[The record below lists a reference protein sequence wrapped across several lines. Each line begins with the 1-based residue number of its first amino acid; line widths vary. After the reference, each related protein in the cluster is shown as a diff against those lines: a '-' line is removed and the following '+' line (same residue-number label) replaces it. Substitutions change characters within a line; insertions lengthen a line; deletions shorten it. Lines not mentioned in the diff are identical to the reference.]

1 MATLKYQFHVEG
13 LEDDTLV
20 VRGFDGQETLSSE
33 RINGQPCHGFRY
45 QLELAS
51 RLANLTPDMVVDKVA
66 ELTLYRNDVLVQR
79 VNGIV
84 RRFTQGNT
92 GHHHTFYSLTLVPA
106 LERLSL
112 RHNSRIFQLNTVPEI
127 LSILLQEMG
136 INDYAFALTRDCA
149 QREFCVQYRET
160 DLDFFHRLAAEEGL
174 VYSFIHEEGKHTL
187 IFSDASESLP
197 KLGEPIPYNTL
208 AGGMIESPYISALSV
223 HTQSEVSQTALQDYS
238 FKKPTYSFAQQ
249 AVGTEMAYQQPDYE
263 HFDAPGRYKDDVSG
277 KAFSQI
283 RLDYLRRNAHT
294 ATGKSNQ
301 PLLRPGVKFDLQE
314 HLDDTLNRDWLVVRV
329 TSQGTQPQAL
339 EEAGGNGATTYANQF
354 SLIPA
359 HRTWRATPQAK
370 PQVDGPMIATVVGPH
385 GEEIFCDEHGRV
397 KLHFPWDRYSDGDEH
412 SSCWVRVSQGWAGS
426 QYGMIAI
433 PRIGHEVIV
442 SFLNGDP
449 DQPIVTG
456 RTYHATN
463 TAPYALPDNKTK
475 TVLRTETHQGQ
486 GYNELSFEDQAG
498 SEQIYLHAQ
507 KDFDG
512 LIENDHTSVIKHDK
526 HLTVENDRFTHI
538 KNNQHLTVGGESRTK
553 IVADSSVEI
562 AGASQNKV
570 AKLIAV
576 QTGREISLKGGTK
589 IVVEAGAEVTLKA
602 GGSFVKVD
610 AGGVHLSGSAIN
622 LNAGGSA
629 GSGSSYGGKSALLA
643 KDLVSLESPAELQ
656 QAAIQSTQVA
666 GEANVVTVSELVA
679 PVLGEGAQQQS
690 ASSQAASG
698 SAVNSTQAEPQAEND
713 IESTKEPRLKSD
725 LLKPS
730 ETLNKLAD
738 REVASYK
745 TGSKGQEV
753 ESIQKALIKLGF
765 DLGTY
770 GADGSFGSTT
780 ERQVKMFQQ
789 SYTPSHSTHPDYKVG
804 KADGIVGQGTLLGL
818 DEALVDG
825 WQYEEEYL
833 PWTLGKTSE
842 KYESA
847 GRGPGVIST
856 GRGDY
861 GGASYGAYQM
871 SSNMGVVQ
879 KFIQFSKFKERFY
892 GLTPATNEFNDTW
905 KDIASN
911 YSQEFTEEQHLFIKR
926 THYDVQVKYLKN
938 KGFILSHNRAAV
950 HDLIW
955 STSVQFGPRTN
966 LIIRAL
972 DGEDVSKV
980 SDVDLIIKVQDY
992 KESNTE
998 KLFRSSPSWW
1008 NDLRK
1013 RAKSEKQSLL
1023 ELEENG
1029 LEVEIK

>member
-20 VRGFDGQETLSSE
+20 VRGFDGLETLSSE

-51 RLANLTPDMVVDKVA
+51 RLANLTPEMVVDKVA
-66 ELTLYRNDVLVQR
+66 ELTLYRDDMLVQR

-84 RRFTQGNT
+84 RRFTQGDT

-127 LSILLQEMG
+127 LSIVLQEMG
-136 INDYAFALTRDCA
+136 INDYAFALTRDCE

-160 DLDFFHRLAAEEGL
+160 DLDFLHRLAAEEGL

-238 FKKPTYSFAQQ
+238 FKKPAYSFAQQ
-249 AVGTEMAYQQPDYE
+249 AVGTEMAYQQPNYE

-301 PLLRPGVKFDLQE
+301 PLLRPGVKFDLKE
-314 HLDDTLNRDWLVVRV
+314 HLDDTLNRDWLVVSV

-339 EEAGGNGATTYANQF
+339 EEAGGHGATTYANQF
-354 SLIPA
+354 TLIPA

-370 PQVDGPMIATVVGPH
+370 PQVDGPMIAIVVGPE

-397 KLHFPWDRYSDGDEH
+397 KLHFPWDRYSNGDEH

-498 SEQIYLHAQ
+498 SEQVYLHAQ

-526 HLTVENDRFTHI
+526 HLTVENDRFTQI
-538 KNNQHLTVGGESRTK
+538 KNNQHLIVGGESRE
-553 IVADSSVEI
+553 SVTGNRTLMVEGSLHVKTGSVWVNESGTEVHI
-562 AGASQNKV
+562 KAGQKV
-570 AKLIAV
+570 VI
-576 QTGREISLKGGTK
+576 
-589 IVVEAGAEVTLKA
+589 EAGSEITVKA

-610 AGGVHLSGSAIN
+610 PAGVHLSGAGVN
-622 LNAGGSA
+622 LNSGGSP
-629 GSGSSYGGKSALLA
+629 GSGSGFSGQAATLPGNLDDAPPLDAPKTVSYQALLQ
-643 KDLVSLESPAELQ
+643 AE
-656 QAAIQSTQVA
+656 
-666 GEANVVTVSELVA
+666 EANVPAVKPCPLA
-679 PVLGEGAQQQS
+679 EG
-690 ASSQAASG
+690 
-698 SAVNSTQAEPQAEND
+698 NS
-713 IESTKEPRLKSD
+713 
-725 LLKPS
+725 
-730 ETLNKLAD
+730 
-738 REVASYK
+738 
-745 TGSKGQEV
+745 
-753 ESIQKALIKLGF
+753 
-765 DLGTY
+765 
-770 GADGSFGSTT
+770 
-780 ERQVKMFQQ
+780 
-789 SYTPSHSTHPDYKVG
+789 
-804 KADGIVGQGTLLGL
+804 
-818 DEALVDG
+818 
-825 WQYEEEYL
+825 
-833 PWTLGKTSE
+833 
-842 KYESA
+842 
-847 GRGPGVIST
+847 
-856 GRGDY
+856 
-861 GGASYGAYQM
+861 
-871 SSNMGVVQ
+871 
-879 KFIQFSKFKERFY
+879 
-892 GLTPATNEFNDTW
+892 
-905 KDIASN
+905 
-911 YSQEFTEEQHLFIKR
+911 
-926 THYDVQVKYLKN
+926 
-938 KGFILSHNRAAV
+938 
-950 HDLIW
+950 
-955 STSVQFGPRTN
+955 
-966 LIIRAL
+966 
-972 DGEDVSKV
+972 
-980 SDVDLIIKVQDY
+980 
-992 KESNTE
+992 
-998 KLFRSSPSWW
+998 
-1008 NDLRK
+1008 
-1013 RAKSEKQSLL
+1013 
-1023 ELEENG
+1023 
-1029 LEVEIK
+1029 

>member
-20 VRGFDGQETLSSE
+20 VRGFDGLETLSSE
-33 RINGQPCHGFRY
+33 RINGQLCHGFRY
-45 QLELAS
+45 ELELAS
-51 RLANLTPDMVVDKVA
+51 RLANLTPEMVVDKVA
-66 ELTLYRNDVLVQR
+66 ELTLYRDDMLVQR

-84 RRFTQGNT
+84 RRFTQGDT

-160 DLDFFHRLAAEEGL
+160 DLDFLHRLAAEEGL

-238 FKKPTYSFAQQ
+238 FKKPAYSFAQQ
-249 AVGTEMAYQQPDYE
+249 VVGTEMEYQQPDYE

-283 RLDYLRRNAHT
+283 RLDYLRRNART

-314 HLDDTLNRDWLVVRV
+314 HLDDTLNRDWLVVSV
-329 TSQGTQPQAL
+329 TCQGTQPQAL

-354 SLIPA
+354 TLIPA

-370 PQVDGPMIATVVGPH
+370 PQVDGPMIATVVGPE
-385 GEEIFCDEHGRV
+385 GEEIFCDEYGRV
-397 KLHFPWDRYSDGDEH
+397 KLHFPWDRYSNGDEH

-463 TAPYALPDNKTK
+463 TAPYTLPDNKTK

-507 KDFDG
+507 KDFDW

-526 HLTVENDRFTHI
+526 HLTVENDRFTQI
-538 KNNQHLTVGGESRTK
+538 KNNQHLIVGGESRE
-553 IVADSSVEI
+553 SVTGNRTLMVEGSLHVKTGSVWVNESGTEVHI
-562 AGASQNKV
+562 KAGQKV
-570 AKLIAV
+570 VI
-576 QTGREISLKGGTK
+576 
-589 IVVEAGAEVTLKA
+589 EAGSEITVKA

-610 AGGVHLSGSAIN
+610 PAGVHLSGTGVN
-622 LNAGGSA
+622 LNSGGSP
-629 GSGSSYGGKSALLA
+629 GSGSGFSGQAATLPGNLDDAPPLDAPKTVSYQALLQ
-643 KDLVSLESPAELQ
+643 AE
-656 QAAIQSTQVA
+656 
-666 GEANVVTVSELVA
+666 EANVPAVKPCPLA
-679 PVLGEGAQQQS
+679 EG
-690 ASSQAASG
+690 
-698 SAVNSTQAEPQAEND
+698 NS
-713 IESTKEPRLKSD
+713 
-725 LLKPS
+725 
-730 ETLNKLAD
+730 
-738 REVASYK
+738 
-745 TGSKGQEV
+745 
-753 ESIQKALIKLGF
+753 
-765 DLGTY
+765 
-770 GADGSFGSTT
+770 
-780 ERQVKMFQQ
+780 
-789 SYTPSHSTHPDYKVG
+789 
-804 KADGIVGQGTLLGL
+804 
-818 DEALVDG
+818 
-825 WQYEEEYL
+825 
-833 PWTLGKTSE
+833 
-842 KYESA
+842 
-847 GRGPGVIST
+847 
-856 GRGDY
+856 
-861 GGASYGAYQM
+861 
-871 SSNMGVVQ
+871 
-879 KFIQFSKFKERFY
+879 
-892 GLTPATNEFNDTW
+892 
-905 KDIASN
+905 
-911 YSQEFTEEQHLFIKR
+911 
-926 THYDVQVKYLKN
+926 
-938 KGFILSHNRAAV
+938 
-950 HDLIW
+950 
-955 STSVQFGPRTN
+955 
-966 LIIRAL
+966 
-972 DGEDVSKV
+972 
-980 SDVDLIIKVQDY
+980 
-992 KESNTE
+992 
-998 KLFRSSPSWW
+998 
-1008 NDLRK
+1008 
-1013 RAKSEKQSLL
+1013 
-1023 ELEENG
+1023 
-1029 LEVEIK
+1029 

>member
-33 RINGQPCHGFRY
+33 RINGQLCHGFRY
-45 QLELAS
+45 ELELAS
-51 RLANLTPDMVVDKVA
+51 RLANLTPEMVVDKVA
-66 ELTLYRNDVLVQR
+66 ELTLYRDDMLVQR

-84 RRFTQGNT
+84 RRFTQGDT

-160 DLDFFHRLAAEEGL
+160 DLDFLHRLAAEEGL

-238 FKKPTYSFAQQ
+238 FKKPAYSFAQQ

-283 RLDYLRRNAHT
+283 RLDYLRRNART

-314 HLDDTLNRDWLVVRV
+314 HLDDTLNRDWLVVSV
-329 TSQGTQPQAL
+329 TCQGTQPQAL

-370 PQVDGPMIATVVGPH
+370 PQVDGPMIATVVGPE

-397 KLHFPWDRYSDGDEH
+397 KLHFPWDRYSNGDEH

-463 TAPYALPDNKTK
+463 TAPYTLPDNKTK

-486 GYNELSFEDQAG
+486 GYNELSLEDQAG

-512 LIENDHTSVIKHDK
+512 LIENDHTRVIKHDK
-526 HLTVENDRFTHI
+526 HLTVENDRFTQI
-538 KNNQHLTVGGESRTK
+538 KNNQHLTVGGESRE
-553 IVADSSVEI
+553 SVTGNRTLMVEGSLHVKTGSVWVNESGTEVHI
-562 AGASQNKV
+562 KAGQKV
-570 AKLIAV
+570 VI
-576 QTGREISLKGGTK
+576 
-589 IVVEAGAEVTLKA
+589 EAGSEITVKA

-610 AGGVHLSGSAIN
+610 PAGVHLSGAGVN
-622 LNAGGSA
+622 LNSGGSP
-629 GSGSSYGGKSALLA
+629 GSGSGFSGQAATLPGNLDDAPPLDAPKTVSYQALLQ
-643 KDLVSLESPAELQ
+643 AE
-656 QAAIQSTQVA
+656 
-666 GEANVVTVSELVA
+666 EANVPAVKPCPLA
-679 PVLGEGAQQQS
+679 EG
-690 ASSQAASG
+690 
-698 SAVNSTQAEPQAEND
+698 NS
-713 IESTKEPRLKSD
+713 
-725 LLKPS
+725 
-730 ETLNKLAD
+730 
-738 REVASYK
+738 
-745 TGSKGQEV
+745 
-753 ESIQKALIKLGF
+753 
-765 DLGTY
+765 
-770 GADGSFGSTT
+770 
-780 ERQVKMFQQ
+780 
-789 SYTPSHSTHPDYKVG
+789 
-804 KADGIVGQGTLLGL
+804 
-818 DEALVDG
+818 
-825 WQYEEEYL
+825 
-833 PWTLGKTSE
+833 
-842 KYESA
+842 
-847 GRGPGVIST
+847 
-856 GRGDY
+856 
-861 GGASYGAYQM
+861 
-871 SSNMGVVQ
+871 
-879 KFIQFSKFKERFY
+879 
-892 GLTPATNEFNDTW
+892 
-905 KDIASN
+905 
-911 YSQEFTEEQHLFIKR
+911 
-926 THYDVQVKYLKN
+926 
-938 KGFILSHNRAAV
+938 
-950 HDLIW
+950 
-955 STSVQFGPRTN
+955 
-966 LIIRAL
+966 
-972 DGEDVSKV
+972 
-980 SDVDLIIKVQDY
+980 
-992 KESNTE
+992 
-998 KLFRSSPSWW
+998 
-1008 NDLRK
+1008 
-1013 RAKSEKQSLL
+1013 
-1023 ELEENG
+1023 
-1029 LEVEIK
+1029 

>member
-45 QLELAS
+45 ELELAS
-51 RLANLTPDMVVDKVA
+51 RLANLTPEMVVDKVA
-66 ELTLYRNDVLVQR
+66 ELTLYRDDVLVQR

-84 RRFTQGNT
+84 RRFTQGDT

-127 LSILLQEMG
+127 LSVLLQEMG

-160 DLDFFHRLAAEEGL
+160 DLDFLHRLAAEEGL

-187 IFSDASESLP
+187 IFSDASDSLP

-238 FKKPTYSFAQQ
+238 FKKPAYSFAQQ
-249 AVGTEMAYQQPDYE
+249 AVGTEMEHQQPDYE
-263 HFDAPGRYKDDVSG
+263 HFDAPGRYKNDVSG
-277 KAFSQI
+277 KVFSQI

-314 HLDDTLNRDWLVVRV
+314 HLDDTLNRDWLVVSV

-354 SLIPA
+354 TLIPA

-370 PQVDGPMIATVVGPH
+370 PQVDGPMIATVVGPE

-397 KLHFPWDRYSDGDEH
+397 KLHFPWDRYSNGDEH

-486 GYNELSFEDQAG
+486 GYNELSFEDQVG
-498 SEQIYLHAQ
+498 SEQVYLHAQ

-526 HLTVENDRFTHI
+526 HLTVENDRFTQI
-538 KNNQHLTVGGESRTK
+538 KNNQHLTVGGESRE
-553 IVADSSVEI
+553 SVTGNRTLMVEGSLHVKTGSVWVNESGTEVHI
-562 AGASQNKV
+562 KAGQKV
-570 AKLIAV
+570 VI
-576 QTGREISLKGGTK
+576 
-589 IVVEAGAEVTLKA
+589 EAGSEITVKA

-610 AGGVHLSGSAIN
+610 PAGVHLSGAGVN
-622 LNAGGSA
+622 LNSGGSP
-629 GSGSSYGGKSALLA
+629 GSGSGFSGQAATLPGNLDDAPPLDAPKTVSYQALLQ
-643 KDLVSLESPAELQ
+643 AE
-656 QAAIQSTQVA
+656 
-666 GEANVVTVSELVA
+666 EANVPAVKPCPLA
-679 PVLGEGAQQQS
+679 EG
-690 ASSQAASG
+690 
-698 SAVNSTQAEPQAEND
+698 NS
-713 IESTKEPRLKSD
+713 
-725 LLKPS
+725 
-730 ETLNKLAD
+730 
-738 REVASYK
+738 
-745 TGSKGQEV
+745 
-753 ESIQKALIKLGF
+753 
-765 DLGTY
+765 
-770 GADGSFGSTT
+770 
-780 ERQVKMFQQ
+780 
-789 SYTPSHSTHPDYKVG
+789 
-804 KADGIVGQGTLLGL
+804 
-818 DEALVDG
+818 
-825 WQYEEEYL
+825 
-833 PWTLGKTSE
+833 
-842 KYESA
+842 
-847 GRGPGVIST
+847 
-856 GRGDY
+856 
-861 GGASYGAYQM
+861 
-871 SSNMGVVQ
+871 
-879 KFIQFSKFKERFY
+879 
-892 GLTPATNEFNDTW
+892 
-905 KDIASN
+905 
-911 YSQEFTEEQHLFIKR
+911 
-926 THYDVQVKYLKN
+926 
-938 KGFILSHNRAAV
+938 
-950 HDLIW
+950 
-955 STSVQFGPRTN
+955 
-966 LIIRAL
+966 
-972 DGEDVSKV
+972 
-980 SDVDLIIKVQDY
+980 
-992 KESNTE
+992 
-998 KLFRSSPSWW
+998 
-1008 NDLRK
+1008 
-1013 RAKSEKQSLL
+1013 
-1023 ELEENG
+1023 
-1029 LEVEIK
+1029 

>member
-20 VRGFDGQETLSSE
+20 VRGFDGLETLSSE

-45 QLELAS
+45 ELELAS

-66 ELTLYRNDVLVQR
+66 ELTLYRDDMLVQR

-84 RRFTQGNT
+84 RRFTQGDT

-127 LSILLQEMG
+127 LSIVLQEMG

-160 DLDFFHRLAAEEGL
+160 DLDFLHRLAAEEGL

-187 IFSDASESLP
+187 IFSDASDSLP

-249 AVGTEMAYQQPDYE
+249 VVGTEMAYQQPDYE
-263 HFDAPGRYKDDVSG
+263 HFDAPGRYKNDVSG

-294 ATGKSNQ
+294 STGKSNQ

-314 HLDDTLNRDWLVVRV
+314 HLDDTLNRDWLVVSV

-370 PQVDGPMIATVVGPH
+370 PQVDGPMIATVVGPA

-397 KLHFPWDRYSDGDEH
+397 KLHFPWDRYSNGDEH

-486 GYNELSFEDQAG
+486 GYNELSLEDQAG

-526 HLTVENDRFTHI
+526 HLTVENDRFTQI
-538 KNNQHLTVGGESRTK
+538 KNNQHLTVGGESRE
-553 IVADSSVEI
+553 SVTGNRTLMVEGSLHVKTGSVWVNESGTEVHI
-562 AGASQNKV
+562 KAGQKV
-570 AKLIAV
+570 VI
-576 QTGREISLKGGTK
+576 
-589 IVVEAGAEVTLKA
+589 EAGSEITVKA

-610 AGGVHLSGSAIN
+610 PAGVHLSGAGVN
-622 LNAGGSA
+622 LNSGGSP
-629 GSGSSYGGKSALLA
+629 GSGSGFSGQAATLPGNLDDAPPLDAPKSVSYQALLQ
-643 KDLVSLESPAELQ
+643 AE
-656 QAAIQSTQVA
+656 
-666 GEANVVTVSELVA
+666 EANVPAVKPCPLA
-679 PVLGEGAQQQS
+679 EG
-690 ASSQAASG
+690 
-698 SAVNSTQAEPQAEND
+698 NS
-713 IESTKEPRLKSD
+713 
-725 LLKPS
+725 
-730 ETLNKLAD
+730 
-738 REVASYK
+738 
-745 TGSKGQEV
+745 
-753 ESIQKALIKLGF
+753 
-765 DLGTY
+765 
-770 GADGSFGSTT
+770 
-780 ERQVKMFQQ
+780 
-789 SYTPSHSTHPDYKVG
+789 
-804 KADGIVGQGTLLGL
+804 
-818 DEALVDG
+818 
-825 WQYEEEYL
+825 
-833 PWTLGKTSE
+833 
-842 KYESA
+842 
-847 GRGPGVIST
+847 
-856 GRGDY
+856 
-861 GGASYGAYQM
+861 
-871 SSNMGVVQ
+871 
-879 KFIQFSKFKERFY
+879 
-892 GLTPATNEFNDTW
+892 
-905 KDIASN
+905 
-911 YSQEFTEEQHLFIKR
+911 
-926 THYDVQVKYLKN
+926 
-938 KGFILSHNRAAV
+938 
-950 HDLIW
+950 
-955 STSVQFGPRTN
+955 
-966 LIIRAL
+966 
-972 DGEDVSKV
+972 
-980 SDVDLIIKVQDY
+980 
-992 KESNTE
+992 
-998 KLFRSSPSWW
+998 
-1008 NDLRK
+1008 
-1013 RAKSEKQSLL
+1013 
-1023 ELEENG
+1023 
-1029 LEVEIK
+1029 

>member
-20 VRGFDGQETLSSE
+20 VRGFDGLETLSSE

-45 QLELAS
+45 ELELAS

-66 ELTLYRNDVLVQR
+66 ELTLYRDDMLVQR

-84 RRFTQGNT
+84 RRFTQGDT

-127 LSILLQEMG
+127 LSIVLQEMG

-160 DLDFFHRLAAEEGL
+160 DLDFLHRLAAEEGL

-187 IFSDASESLP
+187 IFSDASDSLP

-249 AVGTEMAYQQPDYE
+249 VVGTEMEYQQPDYE
-263 HFDAPGRYKDDVSG
+263 HFDAPGRYKNDVSG
-277 KAFSQI
+277 KVFSQI

-314 HLDDTLNRDWLVVRV
+314 HLDDTLNRDWLVVSV

-370 PQVDGPMIATVVGPH
+370 PQVDGPMIATVVGPA

-397 KLHFPWDRYSDGDEH
+397 KLHFPWDRYSNGDEH

-526 HLTVENDRFTHI
+526 HLTVENDRFTQI
-538 KNNQHLTVGGESRTK
+538 KNNQHLTVGGESRE
-553 IVADSSVEI
+553 SVTGNRTLMVEGALHVKTGSVWVNESGTEVHI
-562 AGASQNKV
+562 KAGQKV
-570 AKLIAV
+570 VI
-576 QTGREISLKGGTK
+576 
-589 IVVEAGAEVTLKA
+589 EAGSEITVKA

-610 AGGVHLSGSAIN
+610 PAGVHLSGAGVN
-622 LNAGGSA
+622 LNSGGSP
-629 GSGSSYGGKSALLA
+629 GSGSGFSGQAATLPGNLNDAPPLDAPKTVSYQALLQ
-643 KDLVSLESPAELQ
+643 AE
-656 QAAIQSTQVA
+656 
-666 GEANVVTVSELVA
+666 EANVPAVKPCPLA
-679 PVLGEGAQQQS
+679 EG
-690 ASSQAASG
+690 
-698 SAVNSTQAEPQAEND
+698 NS
-713 IESTKEPRLKSD
+713 
-725 LLKPS
+725 
-730 ETLNKLAD
+730 
-738 REVASYK
+738 
-745 TGSKGQEV
+745 
-753 ESIQKALIKLGF
+753 
-765 DLGTY
+765 
-770 GADGSFGSTT
+770 
-780 ERQVKMFQQ
+780 
-789 SYTPSHSTHPDYKVG
+789 
-804 KADGIVGQGTLLGL
+804 
-818 DEALVDG
+818 
-825 WQYEEEYL
+825 
-833 PWTLGKTSE
+833 
-842 KYESA
+842 
-847 GRGPGVIST
+847 
-856 GRGDY
+856 
-861 GGASYGAYQM
+861 
-871 SSNMGVVQ
+871 
-879 KFIQFSKFKERFY
+879 
-892 GLTPATNEFNDTW
+892 
-905 KDIASN
+905 
-911 YSQEFTEEQHLFIKR
+911 
-926 THYDVQVKYLKN
+926 
-938 KGFILSHNRAAV
+938 
-950 HDLIW
+950 
-955 STSVQFGPRTN
+955 
-966 LIIRAL
+966 
-972 DGEDVSKV
+972 
-980 SDVDLIIKVQDY
+980 
-992 KESNTE
+992 
-998 KLFRSSPSWW
+998 
-1008 NDLRK
+1008 
-1013 RAKSEKQSLL
+1013 
-1023 ELEENG
+1023 
-1029 LEVEIK
+1029 

>member
-33 RINGQPCHGFRY
+33 RINGQLCHGFRY
-45 QLELAS
+45 ELELAS
-51 RLANLTPDMVVDKVA
+51 RLANLTPEMVVDKVA
-66 ELTLYRNDVLVQR
+66 ELTLYRDDVLVQR

-84 RRFTQGNT
+84 RGFTQGDT

-160 DLDFFHRLAAEEGL
+160 DLDFLHRLAAEEGL

-187 IFSDASESLP
+187 IFSDASDSLP

-249 AVGTEMAYQQPDYE
+249 AVGTEMDYQQPDYE

-294 ATGKSNQ
+294 ATGKGNQ

-329 TSQGTQPQAL
+329 ISQGTQPQAL

-370 PQVDGPMIATVVGPH
+370 PQVDGPMIATVVGPE

-397 KLHFPWDRYSDGDEH
+397 KLHFPWDRYSNGDEH

-463 TAPYALPDNKTK
+463 TAPYTLPDNKTK

-507 KDFDG
+507 KDFDS
-512 LIENDHTSVIKHDK
+512 LIENDHTSVIQHDK
-526 HLTVENDRFTHI
+526 HLTVENDRFTQI
-538 KNNQHLTVGGESRTK
+538 KNNQHLTVGGESRE
-553 IVADSSVEI
+553 SVTGNRTLMVEGSLHVKTGSVWVNESGTEVHI
-562 AGASQNKV
+562 KAGQKV
-570 AKLIAV
+570 VI
-576 QTGREISLKGGTK
+576 
-589 IVVEAGAEVTLKA
+589 EAGSEITVKA

-610 AGGVHLSGSAIN
+610 PAGVHLSGAGVN
-622 LNAGGSA
+622 LNSGGSP
-629 GSGSSYGGKSALLA
+629 GSGSGFSGQAATLPGNLDDAPPLDAPKTVSYQALLQ
-643 KDLVSLESPAELQ
+643 AE
-656 QAAIQSTQVA
+656 
-666 GEANVVTVSELVA
+666 EANVPAVKPCPLA
-679 PVLGEGAQQQS
+679 EG
-690 ASSQAASG
+690 
-698 SAVNSTQAEPQAEND
+698 NS
-713 IESTKEPRLKSD
+713 
-725 LLKPS
+725 
-730 ETLNKLAD
+730 
-738 REVASYK
+738 
-745 TGSKGQEV
+745 
-753 ESIQKALIKLGF
+753 
-765 DLGTY
+765 
-770 GADGSFGSTT
+770 
-780 ERQVKMFQQ
+780 
-789 SYTPSHSTHPDYKVG
+789 
-804 KADGIVGQGTLLGL
+804 
-818 DEALVDG
+818 
-825 WQYEEEYL
+825 
-833 PWTLGKTSE
+833 
-842 KYESA
+842 
-847 GRGPGVIST
+847 
-856 GRGDY
+856 
-861 GGASYGAYQM
+861 
-871 SSNMGVVQ
+871 
-879 KFIQFSKFKERFY
+879 
-892 GLTPATNEFNDTW
+892 
-905 KDIASN
+905 
-911 YSQEFTEEQHLFIKR
+911 
-926 THYDVQVKYLKN
+926 
-938 KGFILSHNRAAV
+938 
-950 HDLIW
+950 
-955 STSVQFGPRTN
+955 
-966 LIIRAL
+966 
-972 DGEDVSKV
+972 
-980 SDVDLIIKVQDY
+980 
-992 KESNTE
+992 
-998 KLFRSSPSWW
+998 
-1008 NDLRK
+1008 
-1013 RAKSEKQSLL
+1013 
-1023 ELEENG
+1023 
-1029 LEVEIK
+1029 

>member
-33 RINGQPCHGFRY
+33 RINGQLCHGFRY

-51 RLANLTPDMVVDKVA
+51 RLANLTPEMVVDKVA

-84 RRFTQGNT
+84 RCFTQGDT

-160 DLDFFHRLAAEEGL
+160 DLDFLHRLAAEEGL

-238 FKKPTYSFAQQ
+238 FKKPAYSFAQQ
-249 AVGTEMAYQQPDYE
+249 AVGTEMAYQQPNYE

-301 PLLRPGVKFDLQE
+301 PLLRPGVKFDLKE
-314 HLDDTLNRDWLVVRV
+314 HLDDTLNRDWLVVSV
-329 TSQGTQPQAL
+329 TSQGSQPQAL
-339 EEAGGNGATTYANQF
+339 EEAGGHGATTYANQF
-354 SLIPA
+354 TLIPA

-370 PQVDGPMIATVVGPH
+370 PQVDGPMIATVVGPE

-397 KLHFPWDRYSDGDEH
+397 KLHFPWDRYSNGDEH

-463 TAPYALPDNKTK
+463 TAPYTLPDNKTK

-507 KDFDG
+507 KDFDW

-526 HLTVENDRFTHI
+526 HLTVENDRFTQI
-538 KNNQHLTVGGESRTK
+538 KNNQHLTVGGESRE
-553 IVADSSVEI
+553 SVTGNRTLMVEGSLHVKTGSVWVNESGTEVHI
-562 AGASQNKV
+562 KAGQKV
-570 AKLIAV
+570 VI
-576 QTGREISLKGGTK
+576 
-589 IVVEAGAEVTLKA
+589 EAGSEITVKA

-610 AGGVHLSGSAIN
+610 PAGVHLSGAGVN
-622 LNAGGSA
+622 LNSGGSP
-629 GSGSSYGGKSALLA
+629 GSGSGFSGQAATLPGNLDDAPPLDAPKTVSYQALLQ
-643 KDLVSLESPAELQ
+643 AE
-656 QAAIQSTQVA
+656 
-666 GEANVVTVSELVA
+666 EANVPAVKPCPLA
-679 PVLGEGAQQQS
+679 EG
-690 ASSQAASG
+690 
-698 SAVNSTQAEPQAEND
+698 NS
-713 IESTKEPRLKSD
+713 
-725 LLKPS
+725 
-730 ETLNKLAD
+730 
-738 REVASYK
+738 
-745 TGSKGQEV
+745 
-753 ESIQKALIKLGF
+753 
-765 DLGTY
+765 
-770 GADGSFGSTT
+770 
-780 ERQVKMFQQ
+780 
-789 SYTPSHSTHPDYKVG
+789 
-804 KADGIVGQGTLLGL
+804 
-818 DEALVDG
+818 
-825 WQYEEEYL
+825 
-833 PWTLGKTSE
+833 
-842 KYESA
+842 
-847 GRGPGVIST
+847 
-856 GRGDY
+856 
-861 GGASYGAYQM
+861 
-871 SSNMGVVQ
+871 
-879 KFIQFSKFKERFY
+879 
-892 GLTPATNEFNDTW
+892 
-905 KDIASN
+905 
-911 YSQEFTEEQHLFIKR
+911 
-926 THYDVQVKYLKN
+926 
-938 KGFILSHNRAAV
+938 
-950 HDLIW
+950 
-955 STSVQFGPRTN
+955 
-966 LIIRAL
+966 
-972 DGEDVSKV
+972 
-980 SDVDLIIKVQDY
+980 
-992 KESNTE
+992 
-998 KLFRSSPSWW
+998 
-1008 NDLRK
+1008 
-1013 RAKSEKQSLL
+1013 
-1023 ELEENG
+1023 
-1029 LEVEIK
+1029 

>member
-1 MATLKYQFHVEG
+1 
-13 LEDDTLV
+13 
-20 VRGFDGQETLSSE
+20 SE

-51 RLANLTPDMVVDKVA
+51 RLANLTPEMVVDKAA
-66 ELTLYRNDVLVQR
+66 ELTLYRDDMLVQR

-84 RRFTQGNT
+84 RRFTQGDT

-249 AVGTEMAYQQPDYE
+249 AVGTEMDYQQPDYE

-314 HLDDTLNRDWLVVRV
+314 HLDDTLNRDWLVVSV

-370 PQVDGPMIATVVGPH
+370 PQVDGPMIATVVGPQ

-397 KLHFPWDRYSDGDEH
+397 KLHFPWDRYSNGDEH

-463 TAPYALPDNKTK
+463 TAPYTLPDNKTK

-512 LIENDHTSVIKHDK
+512 LIENDHTRVIKHDK
-526 HLTVENDRFTHI
+526 HLTVENDRFTQI
-538 KNNQHLTVGGESRTK
+538 KNNQHLTVGGESRE
-553 IVADSSVEI
+553 SVTGNRTLMVEGSFHVKTGSI
-562 AGASQNKV
+562 WVNESGTEVHIKAGQKV
-570 AKLIAV
+570 VI
-576 QTGREISLKGGTK
+576 
-589 IVVEAGAEVTLKA
+589 EAGSEITVKA

-610 AGGVHLSGSAIN
+610 PAGVHLSGAGVN
-622 LNAGGSA
+622 LNSGGSP
-629 GSGSSYGGKSALLA
+629 GSGSGFSGQAATLPGNLDDAPPLDAPKTVSYQALLQ
-643 KDLVSLESPAELQ
+643 AE
-656 QAAIQSTQVA
+656 
-666 GEANVVTVSELVA
+666 EANVPAVKPCPLA
-679 PVLGEGAQQQS
+679 EG
-690 ASSQAASG
+690 
-698 SAVNSTQAEPQAEND
+698 NS
-713 IESTKEPRLKSD
+713 
-725 LLKPS
+725 
-730 ETLNKLAD
+730 
-738 REVASYK
+738 
-745 TGSKGQEV
+745 
-753 ESIQKALIKLGF
+753 
-765 DLGTY
+765 
-770 GADGSFGSTT
+770 
-780 ERQVKMFQQ
+780 
-789 SYTPSHSTHPDYKVG
+789 
-804 KADGIVGQGTLLGL
+804 
-818 DEALVDG
+818 
-825 WQYEEEYL
+825 
-833 PWTLGKTSE
+833 
-842 KYESA
+842 
-847 GRGPGVIST
+847 
-856 GRGDY
+856 
-861 GGASYGAYQM
+861 
-871 SSNMGVVQ
+871 
-879 KFIQFSKFKERFY
+879 
-892 GLTPATNEFNDTW
+892 
-905 KDIASN
+905 
-911 YSQEFTEEQHLFIKR
+911 
-926 THYDVQVKYLKN
+926 
-938 KGFILSHNRAAV
+938 
-950 HDLIW
+950 
-955 STSVQFGPRTN
+955 
-966 LIIRAL
+966 
-972 DGEDVSKV
+972 
-980 SDVDLIIKVQDY
+980 
-992 KESNTE
+992 
-998 KLFRSSPSWW
+998 
-1008 NDLRK
+1008 
-1013 RAKSEKQSLL
+1013 
-1023 ELEENG
+1023 
-1029 LEVEIK
+1029 

>member
-1 MATLKYQFHVEG
+1 
-13 LEDDTLV
+13 
-20 VRGFDGQETLSSE
+20 
-33 RINGQPCHGFRY
+33 
-45 QLELAS
+45 
-51 RLANLTPDMVVDKVA
+51 
-66 ELTLYRNDVLVQR
+66 
-79 VNGIV
+79 
-84 RRFTQGNT
+84 
-92 GHHHTFYSLTLVPA
+92 
-106 LERLSL
+106 
-112 RHNSRIFQLNTVPEI
+112 
-127 LSILLQEMG
+127 
-136 INDYAFALTRDCA
+136 
-149 QREFCVQYRET
+149 
-160 DLDFFHRLAAEEGL
+160 
-174 VYSFIHEEGKHTL
+174 
-187 IFSDASESLP
+187 
-197 KLGEPIPYNTL
+197 
-208 AGGMIESPYISALSV
+208 
-223 HTQSEVSQTALQDYS
+223 
-238 FKKPTYSFAQQ
+238 
-249 AVGTEMAYQQPDYE
+249 
-263 HFDAPGRYKDDVSG
+263 
-277 KAFSQI
+277 
-283 RLDYLRRNAHT
+283 
-294 ATGKSNQ
+294 
-301 PLLRPGVKFDLQE
+301 
-314 HLDDTLNRDWLVVRV
+314 
-329 TSQGTQPQAL
+329 
-339 EEAGGNGATTYANQF
+339 
-354 SLIPA
+354 
-359 HRTWRATPQAK
+359 
-370 PQVDGPMIATVVGPH
+370 IATVVGPQ

-397 KLHFPWDRYSDGDEH
+397 KLHFPWDRYSNGDEH

-553 IVADSSVEI
+553 IVADSSIEI

-825 WQYEEEYL
+825 WENKQSSIEFSTKGIKLLKEIEELRLHPYDDQ
-833 PWTLGKTSE
+833 TGK
-842 KYESA
+842 
-847 GRGPGVIST
+847 VIST
-856 GRGDY
+856 YVKGATIGY
-861 GGASYGAYQM
+861 GYLIPKDEWDFYKNGITQSEAEKLLMKKIPRYEK
-871 SSNMGVVQ
+871 NVQ
-879 KFIQFSKFKERFY
+879 KVV
-892 GLTPATNEFNDTW
+892 T
-905 KDIASN
+905 SN
-911 YSQEFTEEQHLFIKR
+911 VEQQEF
-926 THYDVQVKYLKN
+926 D
-938 KGFILSHNRAAV
+938 
-950 HDLIW
+950 
-955 STSVQFGPRTN
+955 
-966 LIIRAL
+966 AL
-972 DGEDVSKV
+972 VLLCYNIG
-980 SDVDLIIKVQDY
+980 
-992 KESNTE
+992 ESNFNSSSVLKLVNGGNAPVYGNNIE
-998 KLFRSSPSWW
+998 KAWLAW
-1008 NDLRK
+1008 NQSQGQVMSGLINRRK
-1013 RAKSEKQSLL
+1013 C
-1023 ELEENG
+1023 ELDVYQKG
-1029 LEVEIK
+1029 IYKKW

>member
-33 RINGQPCHGFRY
+33 RINGQLCHGFRY

-51 RLANLTPDMVVDKVA
+51 RLANLTPEMVVDKVA

-84 RRFTQGNT
+84 RCFTQGDT

-160 DLDFFHRLAAEEGL
+160 DLDFLHRLAAEEGL

-208 AGGMIESPYISALSV
+208 TGGMIESPYISALSV

-238 FKKPTYSFAQQ
+238 FKKPAYSFAQQ
-249 AVGTEMAYQQPDYE
+249 AVGTEMAYQQPNYE
-263 HFDAPGRYKDDVSG
+263 HFDAPGRYKNDVSG

-301 PLLRPGVKFDLQE
+301 PLLRPGVKFDLKE
-314 HLDDTLNRDWLVVRV
+314 HLDDTLNRDWLVVSV

-339 EEAGGNGATTYANQF
+339 EEAGGHGATTYANQF
-354 SLIPA
+354 TLIPA

-370 PQVDGPMIATVVGPH
+370 PQVDGPMIATVVGPE

-397 KLHFPWDRYSDGDEH
+397 KLHFPWDRYSNGDEH

-463 TAPYALPDNKTK
+463 TAPYTLPDNKTK

-512 LIENDHTSVIKHDK
+512 LIENDHTRVIKHDK
-526 HLTVENDRFTHI
+526 HLTVENDRFTQI
-538 KNNQHLTVGGESRTK
+538 KNNQHLIVGGESRE
-553 IVADSSVEI
+553 SVTGNRTLMVEGSLHVKTGSVWVNESGTEVHI
-562 AGASQNKV
+562 KAGQKV
-570 AKLIAV
+570 VI
-576 QTGREISLKGGTK
+576 
-589 IVVEAGAEVTLKA
+589 EAGSEITVKA

-610 AGGVHLSGSAIN
+610 PAGVHLSGAGVN
-622 LNAGGSA
+622 LNSGGSP
-629 GSGSSYGGKSALLA
+629 GSGSGFSGQAATLPGNLDDAPPLDAPKTVSYQALLQ
-643 KDLVSLESPAELQ
+643 AE
-656 QAAIQSTQVA
+656 
-666 GEANVVTVSELVA
+666 EANVPAVKPCPLA
-679 PVLGEGAQQQS
+679 EG
-690 ASSQAASG
+690 
-698 SAVNSTQAEPQAEND
+698 NS
-713 IESTKEPRLKSD
+713 
-725 LLKPS
+725 
-730 ETLNKLAD
+730 
-738 REVASYK
+738 
-745 TGSKGQEV
+745 
-753 ESIQKALIKLGF
+753 
-765 DLGTY
+765 
-770 GADGSFGSTT
+770 
-780 ERQVKMFQQ
+780 
-789 SYTPSHSTHPDYKVG
+789 
-804 KADGIVGQGTLLGL
+804 
-818 DEALVDG
+818 
-825 WQYEEEYL
+825 
-833 PWTLGKTSE
+833 
-842 KYESA
+842 
-847 GRGPGVIST
+847 
-856 GRGDY
+856 
-861 GGASYGAYQM
+861 
-871 SSNMGVVQ
+871 
-879 KFIQFSKFKERFY
+879 
-892 GLTPATNEFNDTW
+892 
-905 KDIASN
+905 
-911 YSQEFTEEQHLFIKR
+911 
-926 THYDVQVKYLKN
+926 
-938 KGFILSHNRAAV
+938 
-950 HDLIW
+950 
-955 STSVQFGPRTN
+955 
-966 LIIRAL
+966 
-972 DGEDVSKV
+972 
-980 SDVDLIIKVQDY
+980 
-992 KESNTE
+992 
-998 KLFRSSPSWW
+998 
-1008 NDLRK
+1008 
-1013 RAKSEKQSLL
+1013 
-1023 ELEENG
+1023 
-1029 LEVEIK
+1029 

>member
-66 ELTLYRNDVLVQR
+66 ELTLYRDDMLVQR

-238 FKKPTYSFAQQ
+238 FKKPAYSFAQQ
-249 AVGTEMAYQQPDYE
+249 AVGTEMDYQQPDYE
-263 HFDAPGRYKDDVSG
+263 HFDAPGRYKNDVSG

-314 HLDDTLNRDWLVVRV
+314 HLDDTLNRDWLVVSV
-329 TSQGTQPQAL
+329 TSQGTQPQVL

-370 PQVDGPMIATVVGPH
+370 PQVDGPMIATVVGPQ

-397 KLHFPWDRYSDGDEH
+397 KLHFPWDRYSNGDEH

-463 TAPYALPDNKTK
+463 TAPYTLPDNKTK

-512 LIENDHTSVIKHDK
+512 LIENDHTRVIKHDK
-526 HLTVENDRFTHI
+526 HLTVENDRFTQI
-538 KNNQHLTVGGESRTK
+538 KNNQHLTVGGESRE
-553 IVADSSVEI
+553 SVTGNRTLMVEGSLHVKTGSVWVNESGTEVHI
-562 AGASQNKV
+562 KAGQKV
-570 AKLIAV
+570 VI
-576 QTGREISLKGGTK
+576 
-589 IVVEAGAEVTLKA
+589 EAGSEITVKA

-610 AGGVHLSGSAIN
+610 PAGVHLSGAGVN
-622 LNAGGSA
+622 LNSGGSP
-629 GSGSSYGGKSALLA
+629 GSGSGFSGQAATLPGNLDDAPPLDAPKTVSYQALLQ
-643 KDLVSLESPAELQ
+643 AE
-656 QAAIQSTQVA
+656 
-666 GEANVVTVSELVA
+666 EANVPAVKPCPLA
-679 PVLGEGAQQQS
+679 EG
-690 ASSQAASG
+690 
-698 SAVNSTQAEPQAEND
+698 NS
-713 IESTKEPRLKSD
+713 
-725 LLKPS
+725 
-730 ETLNKLAD
+730 
-738 REVASYK
+738 
-745 TGSKGQEV
+745 
-753 ESIQKALIKLGF
+753 
-765 DLGTY
+765 
-770 GADGSFGSTT
+770 
-780 ERQVKMFQQ
+780 
-789 SYTPSHSTHPDYKVG
+789 
-804 KADGIVGQGTLLGL
+804 
-818 DEALVDG
+818 
-825 WQYEEEYL
+825 
-833 PWTLGKTSE
+833 
-842 KYESA
+842 
-847 GRGPGVIST
+847 
-856 GRGDY
+856 
-861 GGASYGAYQM
+861 
-871 SSNMGVVQ
+871 
-879 KFIQFSKFKERFY
+879 
-892 GLTPATNEFNDTW
+892 
-905 KDIASN
+905 
-911 YSQEFTEEQHLFIKR
+911 
-926 THYDVQVKYLKN
+926 
-938 KGFILSHNRAAV
+938 
-950 HDLIW
+950 
-955 STSVQFGPRTN
+955 
-966 LIIRAL
+966 
-972 DGEDVSKV
+972 
-980 SDVDLIIKVQDY
+980 
-992 KESNTE
+992 
-998 KLFRSSPSWW
+998 
-1008 NDLRK
+1008 
-1013 RAKSEKQSLL
+1013 
-1023 ELEENG
+1023 
-1029 LEVEIK
+1029 

>member
-51 RLANLTPDMVVDKVA
+51 RLANLTPEMVVDKVA
-66 ELTLYRNDVLVQR
+66 ELTLYRDDVLVQR

-84 RRFTQGNT
+84 RRFTQGDT

-127 LSILLQEMG
+127 LSIVLQEMG

-160 DLDFFHRLAAEEGL
+160 DLDFLHRLAAEEGL

-238 FKKPTYSFAQQ
+238 FKKPAYSFAQQ
-249 AVGTEMAYQQPDYE
+249 AVGTEMDYQQPDYE

-283 RLDYLRRNAHT
+283 RLDYLRRNART

-314 HLDDTLNRDWLVVRV
+314 HLDDTLNRDWLVVSV

-339 EEAGGNGATTYANQF
+339 EEAGGHGATTYANQF
-354 SLIPA
+354 TLIPA

-370 PQVDGPMIATVVGPH
+370 PQVDGPMIATVVGPE

-397 KLHFPWDRYSDGDEH
+397 KLHFPWDRYSNGDEH

-456 RTYHATN
+456 RSYHATN

-526 HLTVENDRFTHI
+526 HLTVDNDRFTQI
-538 KNNQHLTVGGESRTK
+538 KNNQHLTVGGESRE
-553 IVADSSVEI
+553 SVTGNRTLMVEGSLHVKTGSVWVNESGTEVHI
-562 AGASQNKV
+562 KAGQKV
-570 AKLIAV
+570 VI
-576 QTGREISLKGGTK
+576 
-589 IVVEAGAEVTLKA
+589 EAGSEITVKA

-610 AGGVHLSGSAIN
+610 PAGVHLSGAGVN
-622 LNAGGSA
+622 LNSGGSP
-629 GSGSSYGGKSALLA
+629 GSGSGFSGQAATLPGNLDDAPPLDAPKTVSYQALLQ
-643 KDLVSLESPAELQ
+643 AE
-656 QAAIQSTQVA
+656 
-666 GEANVVTVSELVA
+666 EANVPAVKPCPLA
-679 PVLGEGAQQQS
+679 EG
-690 ASSQAASG
+690 
-698 SAVNSTQAEPQAEND
+698 NS
-713 IESTKEPRLKSD
+713 
-725 LLKPS
+725 
-730 ETLNKLAD
+730 
-738 REVASYK
+738 
-745 TGSKGQEV
+745 
-753 ESIQKALIKLGF
+753 
-765 DLGTY
+765 
-770 GADGSFGSTT
+770 
-780 ERQVKMFQQ
+780 
-789 SYTPSHSTHPDYKVG
+789 
-804 KADGIVGQGTLLGL
+804 
-818 DEALVDG
+818 
-825 WQYEEEYL
+825 
-833 PWTLGKTSE
+833 
-842 KYESA
+842 
-847 GRGPGVIST
+847 
-856 GRGDY
+856 
-861 GGASYGAYQM
+861 
-871 SSNMGVVQ
+871 
-879 KFIQFSKFKERFY
+879 
-892 GLTPATNEFNDTW
+892 
-905 KDIASN
+905 
-911 YSQEFTEEQHLFIKR
+911 
-926 THYDVQVKYLKN
+926 
-938 KGFILSHNRAAV
+938 
-950 HDLIW
+950 
-955 STSVQFGPRTN
+955 
-966 LIIRAL
+966 
-972 DGEDVSKV
+972 
-980 SDVDLIIKVQDY
+980 
-992 KESNTE
+992 
-998 KLFRSSPSWW
+998 
-1008 NDLRK
+1008 
-1013 RAKSEKQSLL
+1013 
-1023 ELEENG
+1023 
-1029 LEVEIK
+1029 

>member
-33 RINGQPCHGFRY
+33 RMNGQLLNEQPCHGFRY
-45 QLELAS
+45 ELELAS

-66 ELTLYRNDVLVQR
+66 ELTLYRDDILVQR

-84 RRFTQGNT
+84 RRFTQGDT

-249 AVGTEMAYQQPDYE
+249 AVGTEMDYQQPDYE

-339 EEAGGNGATTYANQF
+339 EEAGGNGATTYANQI

-370 PQVDGPMIATVVGPH
+370 PQVDGPMIATVVGPQ

-397 KLHFPWDRYSDGDEH
+397 KLHFPWDRYSNGDEH

-463 TAPYALPDNKTK
+463 TAPYTLPDNKTK

-486 GYNELSFEDQAG
+486 GYNELSLEDQAG

-512 LIENDHTSVIKHDK
+512 LIENDHTRVIKHDK
-526 HLTVENDRFTHI
+526 HLTVENDRFTQI
-538 KNNQHLTVGGESRTK
+538 KNNQHLTVGGESRE
-553 IVADSSVEI
+553 SVTGNRTLMVEGSLHVKTGSVWVNESGTEVHI
-562 AGASQNKV
+562 KAGQKV
-570 AKLIAV
+570 VI
-576 QTGREISLKGGTK
+576 
-589 IVVEAGAEVTLKA
+589 EAGSEITVKA
-602 GGSFVKVD
+602 GGSLVKVD
-610 AGGVHLSGSAIN
+610 PAGVHLSGAGVN
-622 LNAGGSA
+622 LNSGGSP
-629 GSGSSYGGKSALLA
+629 GSGSGFSGQAATLPGNLDDAPPLDAPKTVSYQALLQ
-643 KDLVSLESPAELQ
+643 AE
-656 QAAIQSTQVA
+656 
-666 GEANVVTVSELVA
+666 EANVPAVKPCPLA
-679 PVLGEGAQQQS
+679 EG
-690 ASSQAASG
+690 
-698 SAVNSTQAEPQAEND
+698 NS
-713 IESTKEPRLKSD
+713 
-725 LLKPS
+725 
-730 ETLNKLAD
+730 
-738 REVASYK
+738 
-745 TGSKGQEV
+745 
-753 ESIQKALIKLGF
+753 
-765 DLGTY
+765 
-770 GADGSFGSTT
+770 
-780 ERQVKMFQQ
+780 
-789 SYTPSHSTHPDYKVG
+789 
-804 KADGIVGQGTLLGL
+804 
-818 DEALVDG
+818 
-825 WQYEEEYL
+825 
-833 PWTLGKTSE
+833 
-842 KYESA
+842 
-847 GRGPGVIST
+847 
-856 GRGDY
+856 
-861 GGASYGAYQM
+861 
-871 SSNMGVVQ
+871 
-879 KFIQFSKFKERFY
+879 
-892 GLTPATNEFNDTW
+892 
-905 KDIASN
+905 
-911 YSQEFTEEQHLFIKR
+911 
-926 THYDVQVKYLKN
+926 
-938 KGFILSHNRAAV
+938 
-950 HDLIW
+950 
-955 STSVQFGPRTN
+955 
-966 LIIRAL
+966 
-972 DGEDVSKV
+972 
-980 SDVDLIIKVQDY
+980 
-992 KESNTE
+992 
-998 KLFRSSPSWW
+998 
-1008 NDLRK
+1008 
-1013 RAKSEKQSLL
+1013 
-1023 ELEENG
+1023 
-1029 LEVEIK
+1029 